1 MAAYC
6 LLKNEII
13 VSFYCLAINMR
24 EAYKIDHKLQ
34 LVSAIKRND
43 SIALKRIYTL
53 NYPKVESLV
62 LKNNGTKEHAK
73 DIFQEAFLAVWQNI
87 KQDKF
92 IPRSESSIN
101 GYLYTIAK
109 NKWMDV
115 LRSKGYKKTIVA
127 SQLQHFEIKDE
138 ENNDM
143 DDDILKDNRLQD
155 VMLAFKNLGE
165 ACKSLLRKFYFE
177 KKSMNLIAEE
187 LSLDSAST
195 RNKKYRCMQKLKAIA
210 LKIDK

>member
-1 MAAYC
+1 
-6 LLKNEII
+6 
-13 VSFYCLAINMR
+13 MR
-24 EAYKIDHKLQ
+24 EAYETNNKLQ
-34 LVSAIKRND
+34 VVNAIKDND
-43 SIALKRIYTL
+43 SKILRTIYAN
-53 NYPKVESLV
+53 NYPKIEALV
-62 LKNNGTKEHAK
+62 LKNNGTKDHAK
-73 DIFQEAFLAVWQNI
+73 DIYQEAFLAVWQNV

-92 IPRSESSIN
+92 IPVSESSVN

-115 LRSKGYKKTIVA
+115 LRSQGYKKTIVA

-138 ENNDM
+138 ENNGI
-143 DDDILKDNRLQD
+143 DDDILKDKRLED

-195 RNKKYRCMQKLKAIA
+195 RNKKYRCMQKLRQIV
-210 LKIDK
+210 LKN